1 MTAKTQTYYRIIKQK
16 WAHSVFDGEGARLYG
31 GRWNS
36 KGRPCVSL
44 ASSVSLATLE
54 MLVHLN
60 STALLSAYTLFA
72 VDIPVKH
79 IREFGT
85 AHLPEN
91 WRADPAPGETALIGD
106 EWLASGDG
114 VGLLLP
120 STITPSENNL
130 LLNPAHPAF
139 AGCVRSATQ
148 SHYAFDKRLK

>member
-1 MTAKTQTYYRIIKQK
+1 MTAETQTYYRIIKQK
-16 WAHSVFDGEGARLYG
+16 WAHSAFDGEGARLYG

-36 KGRPCVSL
+36 KGRRCVYL

-60 STALLSAYTLFA
+60 STALLNAYTLFA
-72 VDIPVKH
+72 VDIPVEH
-79 IREFGT
+79 IREFGP
-85 AHLPEN
+85 AHLPTN
-91 WRADPAPGETALIGD
+91 WRTDPAPGETALIGD

-139 AGCVRSATQ
+139 ADCIRSATH